1 MDQIIKILDAV
12 GASDA
17 EKKAE
22 ILEKYKEEIL
32 KWNDKVNLTTITKD
46 DFDMKHYAD
55 SLSLA
60 GEAFIKDA
68 NKIIDVGTG
77 AGFPGVPLAVMYP
90 DKEFT
95 VMDSLNKRIK
105 IITETVDKLGITN
118 LAAVHGRA
126 EELARMNGYREAYDL
141 CVSRAVA
148 NMSTLSEYCLPF
160 VKKGGYFVAYKGPD
174 PVDEIEKAGHAI
186 PILGGGKP
194 LIEKPF
200 LNGKIEGYDTDHT
213 IVIIKKEKGTP
224 KKYPRKAGTPSRDPL
239 K

>member
-1 MDQIIKILDAV
+1 MDQIIKILEAI
-12 GASDA
+12 GASDV

-22 ILEKYKEEIL
+22 ILEKYKKEIL
-32 KWNDKVNLTTITKD
+32 EWNDKVNLTTITSN

-60 GEAFIKDA
+60 GGSFIKDA
-68 NKIIDVGTG
+68 KKIIDVGTG

-126 EELARMNGYREAYDL
+126 EELAGMNGYREAYDL

-174 PVDEIEKAGHAI
+174 PVDEIKKAGHAI
-186 PILGGGKP
+186 SILGGGEP
-194 LIEKPF
+194 VIEEPF

-213 IVIIKKEKGTP
+213 IIIIKKEKGTQ
-224 KKYPRKAGTPSRDPL
+224 KKYPRKAGTPSKDPL